1 MGNREW
7 MWMLAGRHVALDARH
22 PWRETGTLM
31 EPPVKPEDDKKRDVT
46 ADCLYITQEAA
57 FSRQPLVFTIKEQV
71 L

>member
-7 MWMLAGRHVALDARH
+7 MWMLAGSHAALDARN

-31 EPPVKPEDDKKRDVT
+31 EPRVKPEDDKKRDVT
-46 ADCLYITQEAA
+46 TDCLYIIRKAA